1 MIQTVKRTAA
11 KHEKLVER
19 IATIVA
25 CLYQGAL
32 IDKQWIME
40 RFHVTERTAYR
51 DLDRLSNILEE
62 NMRGGYQLAKDLQP
76 QMHVSELQSFA
87 TYTNVS
93 KIFPNT
99 TGTALRFE
107 TKNSDNA
114 CIHGYT
120 SRDNSVL
127 SDTINKI
134 KTAINERLKI
144 NFRYSDKKREVEPYK
159 LINHNG
165 LWYLAGV
172 DNGNL
177 KSFEIGKIENISDLD
192 SHFEW
197 SFIVQEQLDNSV
209 GISFGIKEIVTLH
222 VSSKVADYI
231 TRRPLFPEQQI
242 TQRLND
248 GSLHI
253 TTACIQSDHLFRWL
267 RYWLPE
273 LTIVK
278 PASLAKKFRED
289 LEGKWLAQKDDMS
302 ICD

>member
-19 IATIVA
+19 ISAIVA

-62 NMRGGYQLAKDLQP
+62 NVRGGYQLAKNLQP

-99 TGTALRFE
+99 TGAALRFE
-107 TKNSDNA
+107 TKNSGNT

-127 SDTINKI
+127 SDTFNKI
-134 KTAINERLKI
+134 KTAINECLKI

-172 DNGNL
+172 DDGNL
-177 KSFEIGKIENISDLD
+177 KSFEIGKIENISKTVF
-192 SHFEW
+192 SFERNKNIQTQVET
-197 SFIVQEQLDNSV
+197 SS
-209 GISFGIKEIVTLH
+209 GISFGVKNIVTLN
-222 VSSKVADYI
+222 VSSKVAAYVL
-231 TRRPLFPEQQI
+231 RRPLFPEQEI
-242 TQRLND
+242 ISKNAD
-248 GSLHI
+248 GSVVI
-253 TTACIQSDHLFRWL
+253 TTACIQPDHLFRWV
-267 RYWLPE
+267 RYWLPDI
-273 LTIVK
+273 TITS
-278 PASLAKKFRED
+278 PDYLAKHFIDDFSERVTSM
-289 LEGKWLAQKDDMS
+289 KDM
-302 ICD
+302 C

>member
-107 TKNSDNA
+107 TKNSDNT

-172 DNGNL
+172 DDGNL
-177 KSFEIGKIENISDLD
+177 KSFEIGKIENISKTV
-192 SHFEW
+192 SSFE
-197 SFIVQEQLDNSV
+197 INKATQTLVENSS
-209 GISFGIKEIVTLH
+209 GISFGVKNIVTLN
-222 VSSKVADYI
+222 VSSKVAAYVL
-231 TRRPLFPEQQI
+231 RRPLFPEQEI
-242 TQRLND
+242 ISKNAD
-248 GSLHI
+248 GSVVI
-253 TTACIQSDHLFRWL
+253 TTACIQSDHLFRWV
-267 RYWLPE
+267 RYWLPDI
-273 LTIVK
+273 TITS
-278 PASLAKKFRED
+278 PDYLAKQFIDDFSARVTSM
-289 LEGKWLAQKDDMS
+289 KDM
-302 ICD
+302 C

>member
-19 IATIVA
+19 IAAIVA

-62 NMRGGYQLAKDLQP
+62 NIRGGYQLAKDLQP

-87 TYTNVS
+87 TYANIS
-93 KIFPNT
+93 NIFPNT
-99 TGTALRFE
+99 TGSALRLE
-107 TKNSDNA
+107 AKNSDNI

-120 SRDNSVL
+120 SRDNRAL
-127 SDTINKI
+127 SDTFNKI
-134 KTAINERLKI
+134 KTAINKRLKI
-144 NFRYSDKKREVEPYK
+144 NFRYSDKMREVEPYK

-172 DNGNL
+172 DDGNI
-177 KSFEIGKIENISDLD
+177 KSFEIGKIKTLSDAD
-192 SHFEW
+192 CHFE
-197 SFIVQEQLDNSV
+197 INHLIQDQLNSAV

-222 VSSKVADYI
+222 VSSKVAEYI

-242 TQRLND
+242 IQKLDD

-278 PASLAKKFRED
+278 PALLANKFRAD
-289 LEGKWLAQKDDMS
+289 LEGKWLVLKGSHTD
-302 ICD
+302 C